1 MTLEERLNSLKEAF
15 TGKTAEVEAKASEVA
30 SLSAKV
36 EEMTAAMSAKD
47 ASLAEF
53 SAKVAD
59 LSAKLSAAD
68 ELRAK
73 AEAQAKEIASS
84 QETAGKKAAAIA
96 ASVGVT
102 PVEVTPAEAAVASKS
117 DEDITQE
124 WVALKQKD
132 GKAASD
138 SEGCKSNEL
147 VASSNENGLPAPVNR
162 L

>member
-47 ASLAEF
+47 ASLVEF
-53 SAKVAD
+53 TAKVTD
-59 LSAKLSAAD
+59 LSAKLAAAD

-73 AEAQAKEIASS
+73 AEAQAASITAS
-84 QETAGKKAAAIA
+84 QESAAKKAAHIA
-96 ASVGVT
+96 ASVGVQ
-102 PVEVTPAEAAVASKS
+102 PLEVTPSEVAAASKS
-117 DEDITQE
+117 DAEISEE

-132 GKAASD
+132 AKQASD
-138 SEGCKSNEL
+138 FYSKNRPAIL
-147 VASSNENGLPAPVNR
+147 RAAGLR
-162 L
+162 

>member
-47 ASLAEF
+47 ASLADF
-53 SAKVAD
+53 TAKVTD
-59 LSAKLSAAD
+59 LSAKLAAAD

-73 AEAQAKEIASS
+73 AEAQAASITAS
-84 QETAGKKAAAIA
+84 QESAAKKAAHIA
-96 ASVGVT
+96 ASVGVQ
-102 PVEVTPAEAAVASKS
+102 PLEVTPSEVAAASKS
-117 DEDITQE
+117 DAEISEE

-132 GKAASD
+132 AKQASD
-138 SEGCKSNEL
+138 FYSKNRPAIL
-147 VASSNENGLPAPVNR
+147 RAAGLR
-162 L
+162 

>member
-36 EEMTAAMSAKD
+36 EELTAAMSAKD
-47 ASLAEF
+47 AALVEF
-53 SAKVAD
+53 TAKVEE
-59 LSAKLSAAD
+59 LSAKLAAAD

-73 AEAQAKEIASS
+73 AEAQAKEIAAS

-96 ASVGVT
+96 ASVGVN
-102 PVEVTPAEAAVASKS
+102 PLEVTPAEVAATSKS
-117 DEDITQE
+117 DEDISAE

-132 GKAASD
+132 AKAASEFY
-138 SEGCKSNEL
+138 SKNRPAIL
-147 VASSNENGLPAPVNR
+147 RAAGLR
-162 L
+162 

>member
-36 EEMTAAMSAKD
+36 DELTAAMSAKD

-53 SAKVAD
+53 VAKVDD
-59 LSAKLSAAD
+59 LSAKLAAAD
-68 ELRAK
+68 ELRSK
-73 AEAQAKEIASS
+73 AEAQAKEITAS

-96 ASVGVT
+96 ASVGVN
-102 PVEVTPAEAAVASKS
+102 PLEVTPAEVAATSKS
-117 DEDITQE
+117 DEDISAE

-138 SEGCKSNEL
+138 FYSKNRPAIL
-147 VASSNENGLPAPVNR
+147 RAAGLR
-162 L
+162 

>member
-53 SAKVAD
+53 TAKVTD
-59 LSAKLSAAD
+59 LSSKLAAAD

-73 AEAQAKEIASS
+73 AEAQAASITAS
-84 QETAGKKAAAIA
+84 QESAAKKAAHIA
-96 ASVGVT
+96 ASVGVQ
-102 PVEVTPAEAAVASKS
+102 PLEVTPSEVAAASKS
-117 DEDITQE
+117 DAEISEE

-132 GKAASD
+132 AKQASD
-138 SEGCKSNEL
+138 FYSKNRPAIL
-147 VASSNENGLPAPVNR
+147 RAAGLR
-162 L
+162 